1 MPSGNSA
8 NPVDAIGSRRE
19 ARETALGILYAA
31 DVQSRELRTFLDERP
46 VKPPEYAMDLVF
58 GLADALSEV
67 DDLVG
72 RFAEGWATDRMP
84 VVDRAL
90 VRMAVFEL
98 LHRPDVPTAAVL
110 SEVVELASDYSTDR
124 SPRFVNGVA
133 AAVAKEVRR
142 DSDQQ

>member
-1 MPSGNSA
+1 VPSGNSV

-31 DVQSRELRTFLDERP
+31 DVQSRDLHAFLDERP
-46 VKPPEYAMDLVF
+46 VKPPEYAVDLVS
-58 GLADALSEV
+58 GIADVLGEL

-72 RFAEGWATDRMP
+72 RFAEGWATDRMS

-90 VRMAVFEL
+90 ARIAVFEL
-98 LHRPDVPTAAVL
+98 LYRPDVPTAAVL
-110 SEVVELASDYSTDR
+110 SEVVELASEYSTDR

-133 AAVAKEVRR
+133 AAVAKEVRT
-142 DSDQQ
+142 DTDQ